1 VRKPQAVVHESLET
15 RAAQFI
21 LPVKKSDN
29 TPPVPKPLLWT
40 FKRKAPGMNGI
51 KRLLIS
57 LVTVVAMPAF
67 ADMKIATTSPSE
79 NRLEALFKADLQY
92 RSESQS
98 DAVVVAE
105 GRDGVYIGSG
115 DGTVAGDRLRGTIRW
130 SLWSGNCLYP
140 LVRSGQSVPEGL
152 HLCTINPAGFI
163 ETQDGAR
170 IRFDGR
176 GYGLR
181 NSEKYQTNLT
191 LIFSTEDVRYE
202 WLTKVVAVMEG
213 DFDEK
218 TGRATWNVYA
228 PAGSR

>member
-1 VRKPQAVVHESLET
+1 MK
-15 RAAQFI
+15 
-21 LPVKKSDN
+21 
-29 TPPVPKPLLWT
+29 
-40 FKRKAPGMNGI
+40 GI
-51 KRLLIS
+51 KRLLIG
-57 LVTVVAMPAF
+57 LATVVAMPACT
-67 ADMKIATTSPSE
+67 DMKIATSSQSE

-163 ETQDGAR
+163 ETQDGVR
-170 IRFDGR
+170 IRFEGR

-202 WLTKVVAVMEG
+202 WLTRVVAVMEG

-228 PAGSR
+228 PLGSR

>member
-1 VRKPQAVVHESLET
+1 MNET
-15 RAAQFI
+15 
-21 LPVKKSDN
+21 KK
-29 TPPVPKPLLWT
+29 
-40 FKRKAPGMNGI
+40 F
-51 KRLLIS
+51 LIG
-57 LVTVVAMPAF
+57 LVTVTATPAF
-67 ADMKIATTSPSE
+67 ADTKATTSSLGE
-79 NRLEALFKADLQY
+79 EHLEELFQADLPY
-92 RSESQS
+92 RSDSQS

-140 LVRSGQSVPEGL
+140 LVRDGQSVPEGL

-163 ETQDGAR
+163 ETPDGVR

-181 NSEKYQTNLT
+181 GSERYQTNLT
-191 LIFSTEDVRYE
+191 LIFSSEDVRYE
-202 WLTKVVAVMEG
+202 WLTKVVAVMDG

-218 TGRATWNVYA
+218 TGGRPGKCLCLRWKPLMRLTM
-228 PAGSR
+228 

>member
-1 VRKPQAVVHESLET
+1 MNRT
-15 RAAQFI
+15 
-21 LPVKKSDN
+21 KK
-29 TPPVPKPLLWT
+29 
-40 FKRKAPGMNGI
+40 
-51 KRLLIS
+51 LLIG
-57 LVTVVAMPAF
+57 LVTVAAMPAF
-67 ADMKIATTSPSE
+67 ADTKATTSSSGE
-79 NRLEALFKADLQY
+79 ERLDELFQADLQY
-92 RSESQS
+92 RSDSQS

-140 LVRSGQSVPEGL
+140 LVRSGQSVPDGL
-152 HLCTINPAGFI
+152 HLCTINPARFI
-163 ETQDGAR
+163 ETADGAR

-181 NSEKYQTNLT
+181 SSEKYQTNLT

-202 WLTKVVAVMEG
+202 WLTTVVAVMDG

-218 TGRATWNVYA
+218 TGRATWNVYV
-228 PAGSR
+228 PAGSRR

>member
-1 VRKPQAVVHESLET
+1 
-15 RAAQFI
+15 
-21 LPVKKSDN
+21 
-29 TPPVPKPLLWT
+29 
-40 FKRKAPGMNGI
+40 MNGT
-51 KRLLIS
+51 KKLLIGF
-57 LVTVVAMPAF
+57 VAVAAMPAF
-67 ADMKIATTSPSE
+67 ADTKIATTSSNE
-79 NRLEALFKADLQY
+79 NRLEALFRADLQY

-105 GRDGVYIGSG
+105 GREGVYIGSG
-115 DGTVAGDRLRGTIRW
+115 DGTATGDHLSGTVRW

-140 LVRSGQSVPEGL
+140 LVRSGQPVPEGL

-163 ETQDGAR
+163 ETEDGAR

-181 NSEKYQTNLT
+181 SSGKYQTNLT
-191 LIFSTEDVRYE
+191 LIFSTEDTRYE
-202 WLTKVVAVMEG
+202 WLTKVVAVIEG

>member
-1 VRKPQAVVHESLET
+1 MNSTKKLLLGLVSV
-15 RAAQFI
+15 AAI
-21 LPVKKSDN
+21 
-29 TPPVPKPLLWT
+29 
-40 FKRKAPGMNGI
+40 
-51 KRLLIS
+51 
-57 LVTVVAMPAF
+57 PAF
-67 ADMKIATTSPSE
+67 ADTQTTTSSSGESP
-79 NRLEALFKADLQY
+79 LELLFKADLQY
-92 RSESQS
+92 KSESPS

-115 DGTVAGDRLRGTIRW
+115 DGTAIGDRLRGTLRW

-163 ETQDGAR
+163 ETQDGAL

-181 NSEKYQTNLT
+181 SSEGYQTNLT
-191 LIFSTEDVRYE
+191 LVFGTEDIRYE
-202 WLTKVVAVMEG
+202 WLTKIVAVMEG
-213 DFDEK
+213 KFDEK
-218 TGRATWNVYA
+218 TGRATWSVYV